1 MELDEQRGVRVCRE
15 QVLLMVK
22 REAAGSDSGGGLR
35 KKTCERE
42 TRKENELVLGF
53 CLCGTRVSEGCD

>member
-1 MELDEQRGVRVCRE
+1 MELDEERGVRVCRE

-22 REAAGSDSGGGLR
+22 REAARSDSGRGLS

-53 CLCGTRVSEGCD
+53 LSLRSKSF

>member
-1 MELDEQRGVRVCRE
+1 MELDEERGVRVCRE

-22 REAAGSDSGGGLR
+22 REAARSDSGGGLS

-53 CLCGTRVSEGCD
+53 LSLRSKSF